1 MRTLGKTTYSPTCIF
16 IQELYGFQLVEF
28 FIKEPIHQAIYLGFE
43 VHIGDYL
50 HKCTFIRTS
59 AQLLNCVLR
68 YYQNV
73 SKDHLDIL
81 KDIN

>member
-1 MRTLGKTTYSPTCIF
+1 MRSLGKTTYSLTCIF

-59 AQLLNCVLR
+59 AQLLNCVF
-68 YYQNV
+68 QV
-73 SKDHLDIL
+73 ISSKLGSE
-81 KDIN
+81 

>member
-1 MRTLGKTTYSPTCIF
+1 MRSLGKTTYSLTCIF

-59 AQLLNCVLR
+59 AQLLNCVIMNLLHF
-68 YYQNV
+68 QNRA
-73 SKDHLDIL
+73 S
-81 KDIN
+81 